1 MIEKMILFNL
11 APKYIDM
18 YAILGYIMFGTK
30 IIKARN
36 RRFYG
41 KDD

>member
-11 APKYIDM
+11 VPKYIDM
-18 YAILGYIMFGTK
+18 HTIFGYIMFGTK
-30 IIKARN
+30 IIKAKK